1 MEDRTELQKEVEQ
14 LERIR
19 ETWVWTLNNAVSRI
33 FEIDSHI
40 KSLTE
45 ANKNEHKATK

>member
-1 MEDRTELQKEVEQ
+1 MENKTELQNEIEQ

-33 FEIDSHI
+33 CEIDSHI

-45 ANKNEHKATK
+45 ANKNEPKITQ

>member
-1 MEDRTELQKEVEQ
+1 MEDKTELQKEVEQ

-45 ANKNEHKATK
+45 SKKNEPKIAR